1 MNIALEHMAESQ
13 KKKKKVSKHSKKLS
27 FRIEK
32 Q

>member
-13 KKKKKVSKHSKKLS
+13 KKKKVSKHSKKLS